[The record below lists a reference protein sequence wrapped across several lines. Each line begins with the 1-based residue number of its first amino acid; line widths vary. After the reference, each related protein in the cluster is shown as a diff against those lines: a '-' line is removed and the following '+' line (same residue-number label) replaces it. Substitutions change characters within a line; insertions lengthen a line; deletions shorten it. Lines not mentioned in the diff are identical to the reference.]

1 MYIYASYP
9 NFSGFVYMSER
20 VNFKDFPRTF
30 KAMYQQ
36 IQKLNTEEK
45 ALEISKM

>member
-1 MYIYASYP
+1 
-9 NFSGFVYMSER
+9 MSES
-20 VNFKDFPRTF
+20 VKFKDFPRTF

-36 IQKLNTEEK
+36 IQGLNTEEK